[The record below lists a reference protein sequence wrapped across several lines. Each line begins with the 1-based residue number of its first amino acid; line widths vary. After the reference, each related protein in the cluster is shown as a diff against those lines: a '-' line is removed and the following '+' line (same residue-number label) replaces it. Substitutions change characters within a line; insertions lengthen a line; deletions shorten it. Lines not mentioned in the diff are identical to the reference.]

1 MTASRFNSIGL
12 SGRKDVA
19 SNRSDAFKQIIEIPI
34 TLVASATEQSTG
46 VILPTRCVVTSTIV
60 NVFTAEATGATKTI
74 DVGLLAGGGAD
85 LANDV
90 SVATT
95 GFVVGESGV
104 VGSGDEVTYT
114 LGSADYAELEA
125 VILLEITAAD

>member
-1 MTASRFNSIGL
+1 MTASRFTSIGF
-12 SGRKDVA
+12 SGRKDQV

-34 TLVASATEQSTG
+34 TLVASGAEQSTG
-46 VILPTRCVVTSTIV
+46 VTLPTRCVVTSTIV
-60 NVFTAEATGATKTI
+60 NVFTAEATGTTTTI

-85 LANDV
+85 LADDV
-90 SVATT
+90 SVAAT
-95 GFVVGESGV
+95 GFVAGISDV

-114 LGSADYAELEA
+114 LGSADYAELDA

>member
-60 NVFTAEATGATKTI
+60 NVFTAEATGTTKTI

-90 SVATT
+90 SVAST